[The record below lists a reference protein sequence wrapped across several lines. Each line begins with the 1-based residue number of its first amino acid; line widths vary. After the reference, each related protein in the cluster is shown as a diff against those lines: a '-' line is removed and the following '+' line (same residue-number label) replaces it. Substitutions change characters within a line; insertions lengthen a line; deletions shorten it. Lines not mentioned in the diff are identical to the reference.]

1 VRALAKTRP
10 QPGSIEEIVVAEPET
25 GVGQVLIEVAA
36 GGLCGTDLA
45 IRRWDDDIAAEYA
58 PDFPHV
64 LGHEFVGR
72 SVALGSGVEGFEV
85 GGLVAVNPHI
95 NCGRCYYC
103 NLGRHALCL
112 ERRIM
117 GCHIAGGLTERIAVP
132 ADNIFPLPG
141 HTDALAAALIEP
153 LTVAAHAVLER
164 VPLAAGDTVLV
175 MGAGPVGLL
184 HLLVARAAG
193 AAEVIVAGVAADA
206 ARLEL
211 AQKLGAVAVDQQAE
225 DLQAAVRRVAPR
237 GADVAYD
244 ASGHEA
250 ALQPA
255 LAALRRGGR
264 LGMVG
269 YCHAA
274 APFHSLPLALDEKE
288 IFGCR
293 AYYRDTWL
301 RSTALAAG
309 MTAELRQLVTHVLP
323 YAEVERAFE
332 MLEQRQCM
340 KVVLTPEID

>member
-1 VRALAKTRP
+1 MRALAKIRP
-10 QPGSIEEIVVAEPET
+10 QPGSIEEIAIAEPQAAA
-25 GVGQVLIEVAA
+25 GQVLIEVAA

-72 SVALGSGVEGFEV
+72 VKALGPGV
-85 GGLVAVNPHI
+85 GGLAAGQLVAVNPHV

-103 NLGRHALCL
+103 NLGRHALCE

-132 ADNIFPLPG
+132 ADNVFVLPD
-141 HTDALAAALIEP
+141 HSDPLAAALIEP

-206 ARLEL
+206 GRLEL
-211 AQKLGAVAVDQQAE
+211 AKQLGAVAVDQQAE

-250 ALQPA
+250 ALEPA

-264 LGMVG
+264 LGLVG
-269 YCHAA
+269 YCHAP

-293 AYYRDTWL
+293 AYYRETWL
-301 RSTALAAG
+301 RSTTLAAG
-309 MTAELRQLVTHVLP
+309 MAAELRQLVTHVLP
-323 YAEVERAFE
+323 YAEVGQAFE
-332 MLEQRQCM
+332 LLDRRQCI
-340 KVVLTPEID
+340 KVVLCPEA